1 MKQHDWLNT
10 SPKNAEESGRLQ
22 LDQLNER
29 MSAAKAAKVAA
40 SQAERQLDESSW
52 RCGYDYMTEG
62 GLGDF

>member
-1 MKQHDWLNT
+1 MKHEWLST
-10 SPKNAEESGRLQ
+10 SPETAEASARLQ

-40 SQAERQLDESSW
+40 SQAKRQLDESSW

-62 GLGDF
+62 ALGDF